1 MENNAPNITC
11 PNCGIAINVNEILY
25 AKLQEEIKK
34 EYMQQLIEQQKA
46 FEQKET
52 QLLAQKLEIE
62 KQKNEISESIES
74 GVKQKL
80 ISKKSLLEKKLRN
93 QIADEKSEEI
103 KSINEQLMQKI
114 AEARELNKTKVELE
128 RLKREKDELKEKIE
142 AESELKLTQT
152 LIKEKENIRKEA
164 DEKTQKQVN
173 EKEHVI
179 QQLRDQLTEAQRKAN
194 QGSMQTQGEVQEV
207 VIEEMLKDSFPFDI
221 IEEVGKGVK
230 GADVIHRVRNQY
242 GILCGT
248 ILYES
253 KNTKS
258 FSNDWI
264 KKLKSDALLVKA
276 DICIII
282 SEVLPEG
289 INQIGQ
295 KDGIWICSIQNF
307 KSLVLVLRDSLIQVN
322 AAINSQTNKG
332 EKMQMLYDYLTSNEF
347 RLQIESILDGFNS
360 LKEGY
365 NKERQSMERIWKER
379 EKQLDKVL
387 LNTNHFIGSIKGIAG
402 SSLNELKQIG
412 EIEN

>member
-1 MENNAPNITC
+1 M
-11 PNCGIAINVNEILY
+11 
-25 AKLQEEIKK
+25 
-34 EYMQQLIEQQKA
+34 
-46 FEQKET
+46 
-52 QLLAQKLEIE
+52 
-62 KQKNEISESIES
+62 
-74 GVKQKL
+74 
-80 ISKKSLLEKKLRN
+80 LEKRIRE
-93 QIADEKSEEI
+93 QISDEKSEEI
-103 KSINEQLMQKI
+103 KSINEQLTQKI

-128 RLKREKDELKEKIE
+128 RLKREKEELKEKIE
-142 AESELKLTQT
+142 AESEVKLTLT
-152 LIKEKENIRKEA
+152 LNKEKENIRKEVE
-164 DEKTQKQVN
+164 EKTQKQVN
-173 EKEHVI
+173 EKEHII

-242 GILCGT
+242 GVLCGT